1 MDTLLIAIARNAA
14 ALLNDAEFL
23 FEHGRYARAAALAVL
38 AGEEAGKFWLVK
50 FDPAWQ
56 QKFHLHPAK
65 LSTTARFQ
73 LAEATGVISKS
84 TRDLRD
90 TYNAVPDHPEY
101 TAWVKRAQ
109 AFASKK
115 EAGLY
120 VDFDDKDEP
129 TAVAGQETATECLA
143 YDRAEVERLG
153 IAEVVKRGRA
163 KT

>member
-1 MDTLLIAIARNAA
+1 VAA
-14 ALLNDAEFL
+14 KVPFAPRKALDDGEVSTSRGNR
-23 FEHGRYARAAALAVL
+23 RY
-38 AGEEAGKFWLVK
+38 
-50 FDPAWQ
+50 Q
-56 QKFHLHPAK
+56 QEY
-65 LSTTARFQ
+65 SR
-73 LAEATGVISKS
+73 
-84 TRDLRD
+84 LRD

-129 TAVAGQETATECLA
+129 TTVAGQETATECLA
-143 YDRAEVERLG
+143 YARAEVERLG

>member
-1 MDTLLIAIARNAA
+1 M
-14 ALLNDAEFL
+14 
-23 FEHGRYARAAALAVL
+23 
-38 AGEEAGKFWLVK
+38 K

-56 QKFHLHPAK
+56 QKFHLRPAK
-65 LSTTARFQ
+65 LSTTARLQ
-73 LAEATGVISKS
+73 LAEATGVISKYS
-84 TRDLRD
+84 RSARYLQS
-90 TYNAVPDHPEY
+90 VPDHPEY

-120 VDFDDKDEP
+120 VDFDDKDGP
-129 TAVAGQETATECLA
+129 TTVAGQETATECLA
-143 YDRAEVERLG
+143 YARAEVERLG

>member
-1 MDTLLIAIARNAA
+1 MDSLLIGIARNAA

-23 FEHGRYARAAALAVL
+23 FEHGRYARAAAIAVL

-50 FDPAWQ
+50 FDPAWR

-73 LAEATGVISKS
+73 LAEATGILSKS

-101 TAWVKRAQ
+101 AAWVERAQ
-109 AFASKK
+109 AFSSKK
-115 EAGLY
+115 ETGLY

-129 TAVAGQETATECLA
+129 TAVGGQQTATECLA
-143 YDRAEVERLG
+143 YARAEVKRLG
-153 IAEVVKRGRA
+153 LAEVVKGVRA
-163 KT
+163 AP